1 MTDRS
6 GIKALIVSL
15 ALVPLAASAGQGE
28 DVRAWLELGAGAA
41 SHGNGR
47 FGEFR
52 EPLRDDALFGLG
64 ALGITWRDAL
74 DPYRSAR
81 LVAESSLPGL
91 ALDADYR
98 RQGEYQIGF
107 DYRHFESLSRED
119 YTTVFPTRGTDLVLP
134 PGYGGAAGAERFRG
148 DAGVRRESGNLEL
161 QRQLGAWRLRADLG
175 RDLKE
180 GSRILGA
187 SERFG
192 DAALLAAP
200 IDQRHDTLD
209 LGAQYLGEGWRVNT
223 AWYYSSFSNDA
234 RFLSYQNPINLAAP
248 VRTLD
253 TGPDNEFSRVSVDGS
268 YQFSP
273 TRQLSWFVAQG
284 EARQNEDF
292 LQPLVVAGQ
301 PLVASLDAR
310 RVDRDLR
317 LGYRGRVNPRLDYRL
332 QWDYRERDNRGQ
344 PLLYAANT
352 YSHLYDQRRQR
363 LKADAGYRLPGR
375 MRVRGGLELTSLEL
389 TTRAGERFTDEVDG
403 TRLWSELRM
412 PAIGPLNWT
421 LAVETNG
428 RDNSLSHPRLTALDT
443 QSPSQ
448 ALPDY
453 LLAGRDRQYQVR
465 GDLPLGD
472 TVLVAASYR
481 YRKDDFDNDY
491 FGLRQ
496 RTSDEYTL
504 SLSWQASRHL
514 ALGAHGL
521 YQDFRLAQDGL
532 EFNPTS
538 APSHANARWR
548 QTLVDDS
555 KVLAVNLNWQLR
567 PTLAATLDLSHSDN
581 DSSYRNLWLEDAD
594 TGERAGSSDH
604 LPGYGV
610 DVLRLDAALAWDY
623 SPRTRVKFR
632 YLYERFNSSDWAW
645 EEGDFNRLAFAW
657 HSPNHSAHG
666 LLVAVRYQLR

>member
-1 MTDRS
+1 SGSGAGRSVPGLHQLPPAGENGADDVLPPPPEGGPGAVQRLPRPPRWQRPQRPHRGHPQRHLLPVPRRQAGSLPVRTRAGTGRLRPLPPAPRLGQRPPAEGPPAHALPAVPYRFPPPGHGVRFRAADAAGYQYHRPVLHQLSQPGARRQPARQFHLQALGEARMTDRR

-15 ALVPLAASAGQGE
+15 ALVPLPASAGQGE

-64 ALGITWRDAL
+64 SPGITGRDAL
-74 DPYRSAR
+74 DPYRSVR

-161 QRQLGAWRLRADLG
+161 QRQLGAWHLRADLG

-273 TRQLSWFVAQG
+273 TRQLSWFVARG
-284 EARQNEDF
+284 DARQNENF
-292 LQPLVVAGQ
+292 LQSLVVAGQ

-344 PLLYAANT
+344 PLLYA
-352 YSHLYDQRRQR
+352 
-363 LKADAGYRLPGR
+363 
-375 MRVRGGLELTSLEL
+375 
-389 TTRAGERFTDEVDG
+389 
-403 TRLWSELRM
+403 
-412 PAIGPLNWT
+412 
-421 LAVETNG
+421 
-428 RDNSLSHPRLTALDT
+428 
-443 QSPSQ
+443 
-448 ALPDY
+448 
-453 LLAGRDRQYQVR
+453 
-465 GDLPLGD
+465 
-472 TVLVAASYR
+472 
-481 YRKDDFDNDY
+481 
-491 FGLRQ
+491 
-496 RTSDEYTL
+496 
-504 SLSWQASRHL
+504 
-514 ALGAHGL
+514 
-521 YQDFRLAQDGL
+521 
-532 EFNPTS
+532 
-538 APSHANARWR
+538 
-548 QTLVDDS
+548 
-555 KVLAVNLNWQLR
+555 
-567 PTLAATLDLSHSDN
+567 
-581 DSSYRNLWLEDAD
+581 
-594 TGERAGSSDH
+594 
-604 LPGYGV
+604 
-610 DVLRLDAALAWDY
+610 
-623 SPRTRVKFR
+623 
-632 YLYERFNSSDWAW
+632 
-645 EEGDFNRLAFAW
+645 
-657 HSPNHSAHG
+657 
-666 LLVAVRYQLR
+666 